1 MTDTSLPIKEMVIR
15 MVTKKTLWEKLFPNR
30 EHKHAQ
36 KSTKINYANKYIIR
50 IILFFLVENIAL
62 IKIREYQFMRNM
74 LRIANEG
81 GGPPAEVVQGLRDI
95 MITENLIIV
104 IITTVIS
111 IGLLYYCDSKMDKG
125 GQ

>member
-1 MTDTSLPIKEMVIR
+1 MTDTSHPIKKTVIK
-15 MVTKKTLWEKLFPNR
+15 MVTKKTLWEKLFPGR

-50 IILFFLVENIAL
+50 IILFFLIENIAL

-74 LRIANEG
+74 LRIANAG
-81 GGPPAEVVQGLRDI
+81 GGPPVEVVRTLRDT
-95 MITENLIIV
+95 MLTENLIIV
-104 IITTVIS
+104 IITTAIS
-111 IGLLYYCDSKMDKG
+111 IGLLYYCDSKMTKG

>member
-1 MTDTSLPIKEMVIR
+1 
-15 MVTKKTLWEKLFPNR
+15 MVTRKTLWEKLFPGR

-81 GGPPAEVVQGLRDI
+81 GGPSPEMIRTLRDTLL
-95 MITENLIIV
+95 TENLIIV

-111 IGLLYYCDSKMDKG
+111 IGLLYYCDSKMTKG

>member
-1 MTDTSLPIKEMVIR
+1 MAVVK
-15 MVTKKTLWEKLFPNR
+15 MVTKKTLWEKLFPGR

-74 LRIANEG
+74 TAIADKG
-81 GGPPAEVVQGLRDI
+81 GGPPADVVRALRDTLV
-95 MITENLIIV
+95 TENLIIV
-104 IITTVIS
+104 IITTAIS
-111 IGLLYYCDSKMDKG
+111 IGLLYYCDGKMTKG

>member
-1 MTDTSLPIKEMVIR
+1 LTDISLPIKETVIR
-15 MVTKKTLWEKLFPNR
+15 MVTKKTLWEKLFPDR

-36 KSTKINYANKYIIR
+36 KSSKINYANKYIIR

-111 IGLLYYCDSKMDKG
+111 IAMLYYCDSKMTKG

>member
-1 MTDTSLPIKEMVIR
+1 MAVVKMVA
-15 MVTKKTLWEKLFPNR
+15 KKTLWEKLFPDR

-36 KSTKINYANKYIIR
+36 KSSKINYANKYIIR

-74 LRIANEG
+74 TAIANKG
-81 GGPPAEVVQGLRDI
+81 GGPSAEVVRTLRDTLV
-95 MITENLIIV
+95 TENLIIV
-104 IITTVIS
+104 IITTAIS

>member
-1 MTDTSLPIKEMVIR
+1 
-15 MVTKKTLWEKLFPNR
+15 
-30 EHKHAQ
+30 
-36 KSTKINYANKYIIR
+36 
-50 IILFFLVENIAL
+50 
-62 IKIREYQFMRNM
+62 MRNM
-74 LRIANEG
+74 LRIANAG

-111 IGLLYYCDSKMDKG
+111 IGLLYYCDSKMTKG

>member
-1 MTDTSLPIKEMVIR
+1 MAVVK
-15 MVTKKTLWEKLFPNR
+15 MVTKKTLWEKLFPDR

-62 IKIREYQFMRNM
+62 IKIREYQFTRNM
-74 LRIANEG
+74 LRIVNEG
-81 GGPPAEVVQGLRDI
+81 GGPSPEMIRTLRDTLL
-95 MITENLIIV
+95 TENLIRV
-104 IITTVIS
+104 VITTVIS
-111 IGLLYYCDSKMDKG
+111 IAMLYYCYSKMTKC

>member
-1 MTDTSLPIKEMVIR
+1 MTDTSHHEMTVIK
-15 MVTKKTLWEKLFPNR
+15 MVTKKTLWEKLFPGR

-50 IILFFLVENIAL
+50 IILFFLIENIAL

-81 GGPPAEVVQGLRDI
+81 GGPPAEVVRSLRDT
-95 MITENLIIV
+95 MLTENLAII
-104 IITTVIS
+104 IITTAIS
-111 IGLLYYCDSKMDKG
+111 IGLLYYCDGKMTKG

>member
-1 MTDTSLPIKEMVIR
+1 MTAVIE
-15 MVTKKTLWEKLFPNR
+15 MVTKKTLWEKLFPGR

-36 KSTKINYANKYIIR
+36 KSSKINYANKYIIR

-74 LRIANEG
+74 TAIANKG
-81 GGPPAEVVQGLRDI
+81 GGPSAEVVRTLRDTLV
-95 MITENLIIV
+95 TENLIIV

-111 IGLLYYCDSKMDKG
+111 IGLLYYCDNKMTKG

>member
-1 MTDTSLPIKEMVIR
+1 MTAVIK
-15 MVTKKTLWEKLFPNR
+15 MVTKKTLWEKLFPGR

-95 MITENLIIV
+95 MITENLAII
-104 IITTVIS
+104 IITAAIS
-111 IGLLYYCDSKMDKG
+111 IGLLYYCDSKMTKG

>member
-1 MTDTSLPIKEMVIR
+1 MVVMK
-15 MVTKKTLWEKLFPNR
+15 MVTKKTLWEKLFPDR
-30 EHKHAQ
+30 VHKHAQ

-62 IKIREYQFMRNM
+62 IKIREYQFTRNI

-81 GGPPAEVVQGLRDI
+81 GGPSPEMIRTLRDTLL
-95 MITENLIIV
+95 TENLILV

-111 IGLLYYCDSKMDKG
+111 IGLLYYCDSKMTKG

>member
-1 MTDTSLPIKEMVIR
+1 MTDTSLPIKETVIR
-15 MVTKKTLWEKLFPNR
+15 MVTKKTLWEKLFPDR
-30 EHKHAQ
+30 VHKHAQ
-36 KSTKINYANKYIIR
+36 KNSKINYANKYIIR

-111 IGLLYYCDSKMDKG
+111 IAMLYYCDSKMDKG

>member
-1 MTDTSLPIKEMVIR
+1 MTDTSHPIKKTVIK
-15 MVTKKTLWEKLFPNR
+15 MVTKKTLWEKLFPGR

-62 IKIREYQFMRNM
+62 MKIREYQFMRNM
-74 LRIANEG
+74 LRVANEG
-81 GGPPAEVVQGLRDI
+81 GGPPAEVVKTLRDT
-95 MITENLIIV
+95 MLTENLAII
-104 IITTVIS
+104 IITTAIS
-111 IGLLYYCDSKMDKG
+111 IGLLYYCDGKMTKG

>member
-1 MTDTSLPIKEMVIR
+1 MTAVIK
-15 MVTKKTLWEKLFPNR
+15 MVTRKTLWEKLFPGR

-50 IILFFLVENIAL
+50 IILFFLIENIAL
-62 IKIREYQFMRNM
+62 MKIREYQFMRNM
-74 LRIANEG
+74 LEIANKG
-81 GGPPAEVVQGLRDI
+81 GGPSAEVVRTLKDT
-95 MITENLIIV
+95 MLTENLIIV

-111 IGLLYYCDSKMDKG
+111 IGLLYYCDSKMTKG

>member
-1 MTDTSLPIKEMVIR
+1 MK
-15 MVTKKTLWEKLFPNR
+15 MVTKKTLWEKLFPER

-62 IKIREYQFMRNM
+62 IKIREYQFTRNM

-81 GGPPAEVVQGLRDI
+81 GGPSAEMVRTLRDTLL
-95 MITENLIIV
+95 TENLIIV
-104 IITTVIS
+104 VITTVIS
-111 IGLLYYCDSKMDKG
+111 IAMLYYCDSKMTKS

>member
-1 MTDTSLPIKEMVIR
+1 MTDTSHPIKKTVIK
-15 MVTKKTLWEKLFPNR
+15 MVTKKTLWEKLFPGR

-50 IILFFLVENIAL
+50 IILFFLIENIAL

-95 MITENLIIV
+95 MITENLMIV
-104 IITTVIS
+104 VITTVIS
-111 IGLLYYCDSKMDKG
+111 IAMLYYCDSKMTKG

>member
-1 MTDTSLPIKEMVIR
+1 MTDISLPIKETVIR
-15 MVTKKTLWEKLFPNR
+15 MVTKKTLWEKLFPDR

-36 KSTKINYANKYIIR
+36 KSSKINYANKYIIR

-111 IGLLYYCDSKMDKG
+111 IAMLYYCDSKMTKG

>member
-1 MTDTSLPIKEMVIR
+1 MAVVKMVA
-15 MVTKKTLWEKLFPNR
+15 KKTLWEKLFPDR

-74 LRIANEG
+74 TAIANKG
-81 GGPPAEVVQGLRDI
+81 GGPPAEVVRTLRDTLV
-95 MITENLIIV
+95 TENLIIV
-104 IITTVIS
+104 IITTAIS
-111 IGLLYYCDSKMDKG
+111 IGLLYYCDSKMTKG

>member
-1 MTDTSLPIKEMVIR
+1 MTDTSHHEMTVIK
-15 MVTKKTLWEKLFPNR
+15 MVTKKTLWEKLFPGR

-50 IILFFLVENIAL
+50 IILFFLIENIAL

-74 LRIANEG
+74 TAIANKG
-81 GGPPAEVVQGLRDI
+81 GGPSAEMVRTLRDTLV
-95 MITENLIIV
+95 TENLIII
-104 IITTVIS
+104 IITTAIS
-111 IGLLYYCDSKMDKG
+111 IGLLYYCDSKMTKG

>member
-1 MTDTSLPIKEMVIR
+1 MAVVKMVA
-15 MVTKKTLWEKLFPNR
+15 KKTLWEKLFPDR

-74 LRIANEG
+74 TAIANK
-81 GGPPAEVVQGLRDI
+81 GGPSAEVVRTLRDTLV
-95 MITENLIIV
+95 TENLIIV
-104 IITTVIS
+104 IITTAIS
-111 IGLLYYCDSKMDKG
+111 IGLLYYCDSKMTKG

>member
-1 MTDTSLPIKEMVIR
+1 MAVMK
-15 MVTKKTLWEKLFPNR
+15 MVTKKTLWEKLFPER

-62 IKIREYQFMRNM
+62 IKIREYQFTRNM

-81 GGPPAEVVQGLRDI
+81 GGPSAEMVRTLRDTLL
-95 MITENLIIV
+95 TENLIIV
-104 IITTVIS
+104 VITTVIS
-111 IGLLYYCDSKMDKG
+111 IAMLYYCDSKMTKS